1 MLEAVESGEGLTDK
15 EKVYWEKTKLRDKA
29 ILALFVTYGLR
40 LNELRELNISSF
52 NFSRG
57 EFKIYRKRGKEVL
70 MPINKTCETVVID
83 YINCERP
90 KSDDLDEE
98 VKDALFFIITEK
110 TTYIEGNK
118 TAC

>member
-1 MLEAVESGEGLTDK
+1 MLLKSGEGLTEK

-57 EFKIYRKRGKEVL
+57 
-70 MPINKTCETVVID
+70 
-83 YINCERP
+83 
-90 KSDDLDEE
+90 
-98 VKDALFFIITEK
+98 
-110 TTYIEGNK
+110 
-118 TAC
+118 